1 MHELILN
8 LLKLSFI
15 VEVIVLAIIL
25 VIIVS
30 V

>member
-8 LLKLSFI
+8 LLKLSVL
-15 VEVIVLAIIL
+15 VEIIVLAIIL